1 MKLFKKLAAALLAIS
16 MVASLA
22 ACGSSSGS
30 ASAASEAAKSE
41 APAAAASEAAKPE
54 APAAAASEAAGSA
67 AAPAGDVDVNAALKG
82 KTIGYVTINSASP
95 WSGCIDSALGQLVQ
109 DAGATYR
116 NLDAQTDTAKV
127 AEYCQQMIDANVDAL
142 VIFGGDPSANSDI
155 AKTADEAGIPVFM
168 AALDVSE
175 NGKQYVKACVGPD
188 QEQMCYEIGQ
198 YIIEQ
203 NGADAGCKVVQIS
216 GVPFLDDYIQ
226 REAGFARAMKDTN
239 YELMEPDYA
248 YSSRS
253 DAKTFMENHIQAEG
267 DSIDIVMGY
276 DDDLTM
282 GAIAAIEEAGLTDK
296 IKVYSLTGQND
307 AIQAVAD
314 GKLELTVMNRADAIA
329 KELTVAMAEVFT
341 NGSTEYY
348 HYTDLTYI
356 TKDNVN
362 DYIGR
367 GEF

>member
-1 MKLFKKLAAALLAIS
+1 MKLFKKLAAALLALT
-16 MVASLA
+16 MVASMA

-30 ASAASEAAKSE
+30 AGSTAEAAKSD
-41 APAAAASEAAKPE
+41 APAAAASEAGS
-54 APAAAASEAAGSA
+54 APAAA
-67 AAPAGDVDVNAALKG
+67 AGDVDVNAAMSG
-82 KTIGYVTINSASP
+82 KTIGYVTINGAAP
-95 WSGCIDSALGQLVQ
+95 WGGLIGTKLDEFVKA
-109 DAGATYR
+109 AGGTCKI
-116 NLDAQTDTAKV
+116 LDAQTDTAKI

-175 NGKQYVKACVGPD
+175 NGRQYVKACVGPD
-188 QEQMCYEIGQ
+188 QKAMCEEIGK

-226 REAGFARAMKDTN
+226 REAGFAEAMKAAN
-239 YELMEPDYA
+239 YDILEADYA

-282 GAIAAIEEAGLTDK
+282 GAVAAIDEAGLTGK
-296 IKVYSLTGQND
+296 IKVYSITGQND

-314 GKLELTVMNRADAIA
+314 GKMELTVMNRADAISQ
-329 KELTVAMAEVFT
+329 ELVNAMAEVFT
-341 NGSTEYY
+341 NGTTEYY

-362 DYIGR
+362 DYIGK

>member
-1 MKLFKKLAAALLAIS
+1 MKLFKKLAVALLALT
-16 MVASLA
+16 MVASMA

-30 ASAASEAAKSE
+30 AGSTAEAAKSD
-41 APAAAASEAAKPE
+41 APAAAASEAGS
-54 APAAAASEAAGSA
+54 APAAA
-67 AAPAGDVDVNAALKG
+67 AGDVDVNAAMSG
-82 KTIGYVTINSASP
+82 KTIGYVTINGAAP
-95 WSGCIDSALGQLVQ
+95 WGGLIGTKLDEFVKA
-109 DAGATYR
+109 AGGTCKI
-116 NLDAQTDTAKV
+116 LDAQTDTAKI

-175 NGKQYVKACVGPD
+175 NGRQYVKACVGPD
-188 QEQMCYEIGQ
+188 QKAMCEEIGK

-226 REAGFARAMKDTN
+226 REAGFAEAMKAAN
-239 YELMEPDYA
+239 YDILEADYA

-282 GAIAAIEEAGLTDK
+282 GAVAAIDEAGLTGK
-296 IKVYSLTGQND
+296 IKVYSITGQND

-314 GKLELTVMNRADAIA
+314 GKMELTVMNRADAISQ
-329 KELTVAMAEVFT
+329 ELVNAMAEVFT
-341 NGSTEYY
+341 NGTTEYY

-362 DYIGR
+362 DYIGK

>member
-1 MKLFKKLAAALLAIS
+1 MKLFKKLAAALLALT
-16 MVASLA
+16 MVASMT
-22 ACGSSSGS
+22 ACGSGS
-30 ASAASEAAKSE
+30 AGSTASVASAAAGSTADQTSQA
-41 APAAAASEAAKPE
+41 APAQDNT
-54 APAAAASEAAGSA
+54 APAEAAGSTA
-67 AAPAGDVDVNAALKG
+67 AGSSDVDVNAALSG

-142 VIFGGDPSANSDI
+142 IIFGGDPAANADI

-168 AALDVSE
+168 AALDVAES
-175 NGKQYVKACVGPD
+175 GRQYVKACVGPD

-253 DAKTFMENHIQAEG
+253 DAKT
-267 DSIDIVMGY
+267 S
-276 DDDLTM
+276 
-282 GAIAAIEEAGLTDK
+282 
-296 IKVYSLTGQND
+296 
-307 AIQAVAD
+307 
-314 GKLELTVMNRADAIA
+314 
-329 KELTVAMAEVFT
+329 KELTVAIAEVFT

-362 DYIGR
+362 DYIGK

>member
-1 MKLFKKLAAALLAIS
+1 MKLFKKLAAALLALT
-16 MVASLA
+16 MVASMA
-22 ACGSSSGS
+22 ACGSSGGS
-30 ASAASEAAKSE
+30 TAGSSAAEAAKSD
-41 APAAAASEAAKPE
+41 APAAAASEAGS
-54 APAAAASEAAGSA
+54 APAAA
-67 AAPAGDVDVNAALKG
+67 AGDVDVNAALSG
-82 KTIGYVTINSASP
+82 KTIGYVTINGAAP
-95 WSGCIDSALGQLVQ
+95 WGGLIGTKLEEFVKA
-109 DAGATYR
+109 AGGTCKI
-116 NLDAQTDTAKV
+116 LDAQTDTAKI
-127 AEYCQQMIDANVDAL
+127 AEYCQQMIDASVDAL

-175 NGKQYVKACVGPD
+175 NGRQYVKACVGPD
-188 QEQMCYEIGQ
+188 QKAMCEEIGK

-226 REAGFARAMKDTN
+226 REAGFAEAMKDTN
-239 YELMEPDYA
+239 YDILEADYA

-267 DSIDIVMGY
+267 DSINIVMGY

-282 GAIAAIEEAGLTDK
+282 GAVAAIDEAGLTGK
-296 IKVYSLTGQND
+296 IKVYSITGQND

-341 NGSTEYY
+341 NGTTEYY

-362 DYIGR
+362 DYIGK

>member
-1 MKLFKKLAAALLAIS
+1 MKLFKKLAAALLALT
-16 MVASLA
+16 MVASMA
-22 ACGSSSGS
+22 ACGSSGGS
-30 ASAASEAAKSE
+30 TGSSSAAEAAKSD
-41 APAAAASEAAKPE
+41 APAAAASEAGS
-54 APAAAASEAAGSA
+54 APAAA
-67 AAPAGDVDVNAALKG
+67 AGDVDVNAALSG
-82 KTIGYVTINSASP
+82 KTIGYVTINGAAP
-95 WSGCIDSALGQLVQ
+95 WGGLIGTKLDEFVKA
-109 DAGATYR
+109 AGGTCKI
-116 NLDAQTDTAKV
+116 LDAQTDTAKI
-127 AEYCQQMIDANVDAL
+127 AEYCQQMIDASVDAL

-175 NGKQYVKACVGPD
+175 DGRQYVKACVGPD
-188 QEQMCYEIGQ
+188 QKAMCEEIGK

-226 REAGFARAMKDTN
+226 REAGFAEAMKAAN
-239 YELMEPDYA
+239 YDILEADYA

-282 GAIAAIEEAGLTDK
+282 GAVAAIDEAGLTGK
-296 IKVYSLTGQND
+296 IKVYSITGQND

-314 GKLELTVMNRADAIA
+314 GKVELTVMNRADAISQ
-329 KELTVAMAEVFT
+329 ELVNAMAEVFT
-341 NGSTEYY
+341 NGTTEYY

-362 DYIGR
+362 DYIGK